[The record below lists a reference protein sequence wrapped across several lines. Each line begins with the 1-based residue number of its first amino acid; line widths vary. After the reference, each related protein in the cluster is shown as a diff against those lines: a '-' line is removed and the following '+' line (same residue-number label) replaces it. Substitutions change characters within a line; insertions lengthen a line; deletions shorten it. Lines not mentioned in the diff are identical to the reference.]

1 MPPANPHYTDSLRKL
16 MEMLSRL
23 PGVGSRS
30 AERMA
35 FHLLK
40 NSREDALALSDAI
53 RAVKDQVR
61 HCSICFNLTESDPC
75 NICTNQARDH
85 SIICVVE
92 QPKDLLQLESTGV
105 YKGVYHVLL
114 GRIAPLENITP
125 SELTIP
131 QLLDRLRPP
140 PPGQPPAPPGDTAPT
155 QVQVREIILATNP
168 TMEGDGTA
176 LYLQQEITHIAPEIT
191 VTRLARG
198 LPAGAQ
204 IEYSN
209 KAILADALNGRTRA

>member
-1 MPPANPHYTDSLRKL
+1 MPPPNPHYTDSLRSL
-16 MEMLSRL
+16 MELFARL

-40 NSREDALALSDAI
+40 ASREDALKLADAI
-53 RAVKDQVR
+53 RAVKDQVK

-75 NICTNQARDH
+75 SICADESRDH
-85 SIICVVE
+85 SMICVVE
-92 QPKDLLQLESTGV
+92 QPKDLLQLESTGI

-114 GRIAPLENITP
+114 GRIAPLENVTP
-125 SELTIP
+125 SDLTVP
-131 QLLDRLRPP
+131 QLLERLKPSAD
-140 PPGQPPAPPGDTAPT
+140 APPGSASG
-155 QVQVREIILATNP
+155 VREIILATNP

-176 LYLQQEITHIAPEIT
+176 LYLQQELSFAAPHIA

-209 KAILADALNGRTRA
+209 KAILADAINGRTKV